1 LWDRW
6 HYTHIY
12 PINALFD
19 EVDKPE
25 YRRQG
30 AEAELNARKS
40 KIIYK

>member
-1 LWDRW
+1 MAL
-6 HYTHIY
+6 HPYS

-25 YRRQG
+25 YRRQR